1 MPLHLTLA
9 AKEETLASLVSDKW
23 LSRTDNG
30 QIALGVMAF
39 LELRNFFKNFDL
51 PLCDVCNEAAIKVHC
66 FEFCELL
73 SPKFS
78 SFVIDHN
85 LSGLIVKNSKL

>member
-51 PLCDVCNEAAIKVHC
+51 PLCDVCNEAAIKVCC